1 MKKLYICRHAKSS
14 WQNPDN
20 SDFERPLNKR
30 GHENAPFMGK
40 LLAKKNVSPDLIF
53 TSPANRAITTA
64 KYIAK
69 EIGFPVTN
77 IILEKNF
84 YDSSLGFMIEFIQNL
99 DNDLNTVML
108 FGHNPI
114 FTALSNVLS
123 GQFIDNIPTCGIVEL
138 DFNLSDWNKI
148 DMQSAELVSF
158 EFPKKYTEN
167 Y

>member
-14 WQNPDN
+14 WENIGN

-30 GHENAPFMGK
+30 GQKNAPFMGK
-40 LLAKKNVSPDLIF
+40 LLAKKNATPDLICS
-53 TSPANRAITTA
+53 SPAKRAITTA

-69 EIGFPVTN
+69 EIGYR
-77 IILEKNF
+77 IADIKLEKNF

-99 DNDLNTVML
+99 DNNLNIVMI

-114 FTALSNVLS
+114 FTSLSNVLS
-123 GQFIDNIPTCGIVEL
+123 NQYIDNIPTCGIVEL
-138 DFNLSDWNKI
+138 DFNLDDWNQI

-158 EFPKKYTEN
+158 EFPKKYTN
-167 Y
+167 G